1 MRPSHFTD
9 EDRQVRGELLTQ
21 HQSHQPRARVPTA
34 VFWPHIPS
42 LLCPVLPWWSSR
54 ALGSRTGGSG
64 TGLLCDLE
72 SPWRR
77 GAAPWSPGEGRR
89 VRVSEG
95 GPHNSASCLLAPSP
109 CSLRKL
115 MLGRTL
121 RLRRPPSTT
130 FISCSLTFLSGQ
142 VKTPLTRAQ
151 ESRAASAS
159 AKTGIEPS
167 APAFPFWHRL
177 QTG

>member
-1 MRPSHFTD
+1 MKTGRLEVSASPS
-9 EDRQVRGELLTQ
+9 V
-21 HQSHQPRARVPTA
+21 SHLPRARGS
-34 VFWPHIPS
+34 HRS
-42 LLCPVLPWWSSR
+42 LLTPHPVSALPCAALMEQQGLGEQDKRGPKLGLSVIWSHQ
-54 ALGSRTGGSG
+54 GG
-64 TGLLCDLE
+64 E
-72 SPWRR
+72 EQHPW
-77 GAAPWSPGEGRR
+77 PLGEGRR

-95 GPHNSASCLLAPSP
+95 GPHNSISCLLAPSP
-109 CSLRKL
+109 CSLQKL

-121 RLRRPPSTT
+121 GLRRPPSTT

-167 APAFPFWHRL
+167 APAFPFWHLL